1 MKVKE
6 ITSAIEKFA
15 PLHLQESYDNAGMQV
30 GDADS
35 VITGVVLCTDVSNA
49 IVDEA
54 IACGANLI
62 ISHHPL
68 IFHGLKKLTGRSD
81 VERMVIK
88 AIRHGISI
96 YSAHTNIDN
105 ARGGVSYKM
114 AEKLGLKNVEVLDPQ
129 VGTLCKIVVFVPL
142 QQAAE
147 VEQAMWDAGAGQLG
161 DYHRC
166 SYRLQGEGRF
176 CPCPGANPFVG
187 ETGTDHVEPEIRLEV
202 LVSKARS
209 GAVLAAMLKA
219 HPYEEPAFDVIP
231 LDNADRYSGS
241 GVIGDIQ
248 PDSATSFLQQLKAT
262 FGVHTLRYSGNLTRS
277 IKRVALCGGSGAEFV
292 GAAVSSGA
300 DVYVT
305 GDVKY
310 HDFTGNASRILIADI
325 GHYESEQYTKDIF
338 YEIIREKM
346 PNFATYYAKS
356 ENKQVKF
363 FI

>member
-114 AEKLGLKNVEVLDPQ
+114 AEKLSL
-129 VGTLCKIVVFVPL
+129 
-142 QQAAE
+142 
-147 VEQAMWDAGAGQLG
+147 
-161 DYHRC
+161 
-166 SYRLQGEGRF
+166 
-176 CPCPGANPFVG
+176 
-187 ETGTDHVEPEIRLEV
+187 
-202 LVSKARS
+202 
-209 GAVLAAMLKA
+209 
-219 HPYEEPAFDVIP
+219 
-231 LDNADRYSGS
+231 
-241 GVIGDIQ
+241 
-248 PDSATSFLQQLKAT
+248 
-262 FGVHTLRYSGNLTRS
+262 
-277 IKRVALCGGSGAEFV
+277 
-292 GAAVSSGA
+292 
-300 DVYVT
+300 
-305 GDVKY
+305 
-310 HDFTGNASRILIADI
+310 
-325 GHYESEQYTKDIF
+325 
-338 YEIIREKM
+338 
-346 PNFATYYAKS
+346 
-356 ENKQVKF
+356 
-363 FI
+363 

>member
-68 IFHGLKKLTGRSD
+68 IFHGLKNLTGRSD

-161 DYHRC
+161 DYRRC

-248 PDSATSFLQQLKAT
+248 PGSATSFLQQLKST
-262 FGVHTLRYSGNLTRS
+262 FGVHTIRYSGNLTRS
-277 IKRVALCGGSGAEFV
+277 IKRVALCGGSGAFLIQK
-292 GAAVSSGA
+292 AISRGA
-300 DVYVT
+300 DIYVT
-305 GDVKY
+305 GDLKY
-310 HDFTGNASRILIADI
+310 HEFQGHEQRIILADI
-325 GHYESEQYTKDIF
+325 GHYESEQFTKELFADIIAALHPDF
-338 YEIIREKM
+338 EV
-346 PNFATYYAKS
+346 NFAKAETNQIKY
-356 ENKQVKF
+356 F
-363 FI
+363 